1 MATASA
7 TAASPVVFP
16 TLAPPPE
23 ANAAGP
29 PLRGIRKAAILL
41 AMVGNEAGAE
51 ILRHLSEEDAHDVAR
66 EVSLL
71 DNISDAERN
80 HVIDDFLRISQNID
94 LYRTG
99 GIEYAKA
106 VIFGAFG
113 PETGKRMVE
122 RLVKSVGSSMAG
134 IEALQKADPEHMA
147 KIIHREHPQTIA
159 LVLCHLSTPQ
169 AARLL
174 AALPAELRAPVVR
187 RMATLEQ
194 ISPEVI
200 DRLAKSICAKLRIA
214 GESNLESCG
223 GVRAVAEVLNH
234 VDATS
239 SEEVLGQI
247 LSDDP
252 GLGQNIRQL
261 MFVFADLVNI
271 SAESLKM
278 LLARADRKV
287 LTLALKGAEPQ
298 MKKHIMSLMSTR
310 AAEMLEEDLAALGP
324 VRIREVQAAQ
334 QQVMTLAAQ
343 LQTEGVISL
352 QPDSNDQYVV

>member
-1 MATASA
+1 MATGTA
-7 TAASPVVFP
+7 TLANPPALP
-16 TLAPPPE
+16 TLAPPQE
-23 ANAAGP
+23 ANAAVQ
-29 PLRGIRKAAILL
+29 PLRGARKAAILL
-41 AMVGNEAGAE
+41 TLVGDEAGAE
-51 ILRHLSEEDAHDVAR
+51 ILRQLSEEDAHEVAR

-71 DNISDAERN
+71 ENISDMERR
-80 HVIDDFLRISQNID
+80 HVIDDFVRISQNID

-99 GIEYAKA
+99 GLEYAKT
-106 VIFGAFG
+106 VIYGAFG
-113 PETGKRMVE
+113 PETGKRMIE
-122 RLVKSVGSSMAG
+122 RLVKSIGTSMPG

-159 LVLCHLSTPQ
+159 LILCHLTTSQ

-174 AALPAELRAPVVR
+174 AALPAELRAPVIR
-187 RMATLEQ
+187 RMASLEQ

-214 GESNLESCG
+214 GESSLESCG
-223 GVRAVAEVLNH
+223 GVRAVAQVLNH
-234 VDATS
+234 VDAGAS
-239 SEEVLGQI
+239 KEVLEQI
-247 LSDDP
+247 ASDDP

-261 MFVFADLVNI
+261 MFVFADLQNVA
-271 SAESLKM
+271 AESLKM
-278 LLARADRKV
+278 LLARTDRKV

-298 MKKHIMSLMSTR
+298 LKKHVMSLMSNR

-324 VRIREVQAAQ
+324 VRIRDVRDAQ

-343 LQTEGVISL
+343 LQAEGVISL

>member
-1 MATASA
+1 MATANA
-7 TAASPVVFP
+7 TVSPAFHA
-16 TLAPPPE
+16 LAPPPDE
-23 ANAAGP
+23 DGSLP
-29 PLRGIRKAAILL
+29 KIRGARKAAILL
-41 AMVGNEAGAE
+41 TMVGNEAGAE
-51 ILRHLSEEDAHDVAR
+51 ILRHLTEEDAHEVAR

-71 DNISDAERN
+71 DNISEMERLQ
-80 HVIDDFLRISQNID
+80 VIEDFLHVSQNLD

-99 GIEYAKA
+99 GLEYAKA
-106 VIFGAFG
+106 VIYAAFG
-113 PETGKRMVE
+113 PDTGKRMVD
-122 RLVKSVGSSMAG
+122 RLVRSIGSSMAG

-174 AALPAELRAPVVR
+174 AALPAELRAPVIR

-200 DRLAKSICAKLRIA
+200 ERLAKSICGKLRLA
-214 GESNLESCG
+214 GESSLESCG
-223 GVRAVAEVLNH
+223 GIRAVAEVLNH
-234 VDATS
+234 VDATA

-247 LSDDP
+247 LADDP

-271 SAESLKM
+271 SAESLKVI
-278 LLARADRKV
+278 LARADRKV

-343 LQTEGVISL
+343 LQTEGAISL
-352 QPDSNDQYVV
+352 QPDSSDQYVV